1 MSNAP
6 TNIYPLVVFD
16 IHKRIREYIDKLNEE
31 GQIDQDSNGY
41 PYLIKVDGNGSNHT
55 VQIVRNNKIE
65 SFLINTRKR
74 QDPITSWNANDGYK
88 NQSVKQTV
96 DVPSNVDADRSERAK
111 RESYDNIVDKI
122 LK

>member
-16 IHKRIREYIDKLNEE
+16 IHKRIREYIDKLKEE
-31 GQIDQDSNGY
+31 GQIDLDSNGY
-41 PYLIKVDGNGSNHT
+41 PYLVKVDGNGSNHT
-55 VQIVRNNKIE
+55 VQIVRDNKLE

-74 QDPITSWNANDGYK
+74 QDPITSWKTDDGYK
-88 NQSVKQTV
+88 NHAVKQTV
-96 DVPSNVDADRSERAK
+96 DVPQDQIQDRSERAK